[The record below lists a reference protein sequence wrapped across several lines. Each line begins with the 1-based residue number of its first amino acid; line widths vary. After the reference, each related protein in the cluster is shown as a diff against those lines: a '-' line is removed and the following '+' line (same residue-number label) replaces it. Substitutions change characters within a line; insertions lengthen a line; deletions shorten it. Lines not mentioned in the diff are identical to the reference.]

1 VNTLDTALSN
11 LTTPMVLAFV
21 LGAGATLLG
30 SDLRFPRAIAK
41 GLSIYLLF
49 AIGLKGGVAL
59 HGTTFGEI
67 WLPALV
73 TLGLGLTIPVG
84 AFLVA
89 HRVAGFSRID
99 SAALAAHYG
108 SVSAVT
114 FAAALAFTRE
124 AGVEAEGFLPT
135 LLAILE
141 VPGIIVALLIAG
153 RSVVGGRRG
162 WGPVLRETLTGTS
175 VVLLVGG
182 LAIGAASGPGGYAQV
197 EPFFGALFYGMLTL
211 FLLELGTVAASRAR
225 EVRAVA
231 RRLVPYGLVLPVVNG
246 TIGTLLGAAAGL
258 SVGGATVLG
267 AMAASASYIAAP
279 AAVRI
284 ALPQANPGISLT
296 AAVAITFPFNL
307 VLGIPLFYVVASAV
321 A

>member
-1 VNTLDTALSN
+1 VDTLDTALAN
-11 LTTPMVLAFV
+11 LTAPMVLAFA

-59 HGTTFGEI
+59 RETSPGEI

-73 TLGLGLTIPVG
+73 TLALGVTIPV
-84 AFLVA
+84 AVFLVA
-89 HRVAGFSRID
+89 HRLSGFGRVD
-99 SAALAAHYG
+99 AAALAAHYG

-124 AGVEAEGFLPT
+124 AGVAAEGFLAT

-153 RSVVGGRRG
+153 RSVGGGRRG
-162 WGPVLRETLTGTS
+162 WGDVLRETLAGTS

-182 LAIGAASGPGGYAQV
+182 LAIGAASGPEGYAPV
-197 EPFFGALFYGMLTL
+197 EPFFGGLFYGILTL
-211 FLLELGTVAASRAR
+211 FLLELGTVAAARAR

-231 RRLVPYGLVLPVVNG
+231 RRLVPLGLGLPVVNG
-246 TIGTLLGAAAGL
+246 CVGALAGTAAGL

-307 VLGIPLFYVVASAV
+307 VAGIPLCYLVAVWA